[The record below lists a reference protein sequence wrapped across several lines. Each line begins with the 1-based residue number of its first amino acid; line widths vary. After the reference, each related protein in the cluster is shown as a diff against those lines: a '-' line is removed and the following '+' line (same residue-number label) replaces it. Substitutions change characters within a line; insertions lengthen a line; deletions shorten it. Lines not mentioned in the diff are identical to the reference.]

1 MDGIAPMG
9 LFYDAQRDRV
19 ACVSLPMCAWLP
31 AEMTDAAVA
40 LIAQIDATN
49 KRIDEINALIAEA
62 QADAE
67 WMQGG
72 ASGG

>member
-1 MDGIAPMG
+1 MDGITPMG

-19 ACVSLPMCAWLP
+19 ACMSYPMCAWLP
-31 AEMTDAAVA
+31 PEMTDAAVA

-49 KRIDEINALIAEA
+49 KRIDEINAMIAEA
-62 QADAE
+62 QSDAE
-67 WMQGG
+67 WLQWG